1 MHSVFVKSSL
11 VAVGSTAASLSI
23 VALLVPLLGGS
34 VDGTAW
40 LMSIICPLAISWPAS
55 AFTFRQSERLRRAH
69 DELSATH
76 AELAATHRDL
86 AERARRDQMTGLL
99 NRESFFAALDSLRR
113 KSDAGALLIIDADH
127 FKKIN
132 DGHGHQVGDAA
143 LLAISAAICRG
154 LRSRDIVARIGGEE
168 FAAYLEG
175 ASPAEAAVVAERVR
189 HEVEMV
195 NFAASGGAGVAL
207 TVSIGGTICAPEAT
221 LSDLLRAADHRL
233 YAAKRAGRNRVM
245 IEQGL
250 SQAA

>member
-1 MHSVFVKSSL
+1 VRSVFVKSSL
-11 VAVGSTAASLSI
+11 VALGSTAASLSI
-23 VALLVPLLGGS
+23 VALLGPMLGS
-34 VDGTAW
+34 ALDGTAW

-55 AFTFRQSERLRRAH
+55 AFTFRQSERLQRAH
-69 DELSATH
+69 DELSAAH
-76 AELAATHRDL
+76 AELAAAHRDL
-86 AERARRDQMTGLL
+86 AERARRDHMTGLL
-99 NRESFFAALDSLRR
+99 NRESFFAALDGLRR

-132 DGHGHQVGDAA
+132 DGHGHLVGDAA
-143 LLAISAAICRG
+143 LLEISAAICRG
-154 LRSRDIVARIGGEE
+154 LRSRDLVARIGGEE

-189 HEVEMV
+189 REVELV
-195 NFAASGGAGVAL
+195 NFATSAGVSVSL
-207 TVSIGGTICAPEAT
+207 TVSIGGTVCAPEAT

-245 IEQGL
+245 IEHGL